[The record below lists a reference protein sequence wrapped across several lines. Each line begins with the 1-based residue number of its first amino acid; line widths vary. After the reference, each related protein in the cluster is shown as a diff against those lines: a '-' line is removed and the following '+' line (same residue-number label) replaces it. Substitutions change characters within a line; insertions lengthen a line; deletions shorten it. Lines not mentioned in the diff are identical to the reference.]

1 MLEQIALFLTAL
13 FMLTSCMLLKLTITV
28 PKGYV
33 GQITLVLSNVDKDIL
48 NVDSNGIG
56 YITKH
61 TFDKIYMKPVVIE
74 TDGTDISNQCVG
86 FNPSAFWG
94 KGKFAFA
101 NEEGNLPNK
110 EIEFLSFEIVPK
122 DKHGQKQYY
131 SPDLNNL
138 IDKKKVLYK

>member
-1 MLEQIALFLTAL
+1 MVVFLAVS
-13 FMLTSCMLLKLTITV
+13 FMLIGCMQSGLKIIV

-48 NVDSNGIG
+48 TVDSNGIG

-61 TFDKIYMKPVVIE
+61 TFDKTSAKPVVLD

-101 NEEGNLPNK
+101 NEQGSPPNK
-110 EIEFLSFEIVPK
+110 AIEFLSFEVVPK
-122 DKHGQKQYY
+122 DKQGQKQYY
-131 SPDLNNL
+131 STDLSNL
-138 IDKKKVLYK
+138 VDKEKIK